1 MALLFYDRNAGQGE
15 FYDTDGQGNIALLK
29 SYSGWRTS
37 WTQILP
43 CTAAQSAGPNLF
55 FYDSNAGAAEFYST
69 DFLANSSGLA
79 QFYSTDGHG
88 GISQLSSST
97 YSKGW
102 TLIIPCRLGATYT
115 DLLFYDHNRGV
126 GEFYIPDGQGGINL
140 LSSHTGWRTSWAE
153 IVSID
158 LPHP

>member
-43 CTAAQSAGPNLF
+43 CSVAQSGSPNLL

-69 DFLANSSGLA
+69 DFQANINL
-79 QFYSTDGHG
+79 
-88 GISQLSSST
+88 LSSST

-126 GEFYIPDGQGGINL
+126 GEFYIPDGQGGINQ

>member
-15 FYDTDGQGNIALLK
+15 FYDTVGQGNIVLLK

-43 CTAAQSAGPNLF
+43 CFVQSANPNLL

-69 DFLANSSGLA
+69 DG
-79 QFYSTDGHG
+79 QG

-97 YSKGW
+97 YSRGW
-102 TLIIPCRLGATYT
+102 TLIIPCRLGLAETFT
-115 DLLFYDHNRGV
+115 DLLFYDHNRRV
-126 GEFYIPDGQGGINL
+126 GEFYTPDGQGGINL

-158 LPHP
+158 LLHP